1 MAKYS
6 IELKLKVVQDYLVG
20 TGGYQF
26 LADKYHLKRFEIIR
40 DWVKAYQEFGPAG
53 LQRKRQNTAYTTQFK
68 LNAVNLYLT
77 SEKTYRELATELG
90 INNPPLL
97 TRWVTDYREKGELAF
112 SKARG
117 KPRNESE
124 LPQNKQA
131 KQSSNINEIEQ
142 ELAQLQNEVLN
153 LRMENEY
160 LKGLRRLRQE
170 QHKRENP
177 EWSASSDENSSSRSR
192 NS

>member
-1 MAKYS
+1 M
-6 IELKLKVVQDYLVG
+6 
-20 TGGYQF
+20 
-26 LADKYHLKRFEIIR
+26 
-40 DWVKAYQEFGPAG
+40 
-53 LQRKRQNTAYTTQFK
+53 
-68 LNAVNLYLT
+68 
-77 SEKTYRELATELG
+77 
-90 INNPPLL
+90 L

-112 SKARG
+112 SKALG